1 MENLE
6 KIILIETEKK
16 INIKLPYYCI
26 NICYAFKIID
36 AQTAIRVIFTTNETG
51 IEKTTYFNSVFNPS
65 NDFREITESEFLA
78 KYNEIKSLI

>member
-6 KIILIETEKK
+6 TTISFTTEKK
-16 INIKLPYYCI
+16 VNVKLPYYCM

-36 AQTAIRVIFTTNETG
+36 AQTAIQVVYSNGETG
-51 IEKTTYFNSVFNPS
+51 ITKTSYFNSAFNPA
-65 NDFREITESEFLA
+65 NDFKEITESEFLA